1 MGLAHDNNFD
11 TGAHYRDWS
20 PNIGYNAPWSLSSF
34 AHFRAG
40 DHFCLVVRFLLG
52 SRLGKRKTSYKLF
65 NFGALEAS
73 SQSADG
79 QSCCTNVSSHSFL
92 QHKFAAAA
100 ARNDS
105 TQTTRTASTPGLC
118 PRSLPAFS
126 GLGFASAHMPF
137 TLIDSPRLPAL
148 VLSYFYFRCLNLF
161 FFLFSSSDNSILTS
175 FYFCREGFCRATLSY
190 WPR

>member
-1 MGLAHDNNFD
+1 VCLCVCVCVFRPIFFVDTSNAFANIAFVPQPTRDMGLAHDNNFD

-34 AHFRAG
+34 AHIRAG

-118 PRSLPAFS
+118 PRSLS
-126 GLGFASAHMPF
+126 GFQRARLRFGAH
-137 TLIDSPRLPAL
+137 
-148 VLSYFYFRCLNLF
+148 
-161 FFLFSSSDNSILTS
+161 
-175 FYFCREGFCRATLSY
+175 CRSR
-190 WPR
+190 